1 MQNGREH
8 DGPSTGRLR
17 RAGWRRVALWT
28 GLGAVALFGLIQLVP
43 YGRDHTNPP
52 VTAEPSWDS
61 PQTRAQFMVSCGDC
75 HSNLTKWPLYSDI
88 APVSWLVQNDV
99 NGGRSTLNVSEW
111 NRPQDAASDVVEA
124 ILGGDM
130 PPSYYTVIHRSAS
143 MSDAQ
148 KQALARG
155 WRATLQ
161 RSPAIPGG
169 GG

>member
-1 MQNGREH
+1 M
-8 DGPSTGRLR
+8 
-17 RAGWRRVALWT
+17 
-28 GLGAVALFGLIQLVP
+28 
-43 YGRDHTNPP
+43 
-52 VTAEPSWDS
+52 
-61 PQTRAQFMVSCGDC
+61 
-75 HSNLTKWPLYSDI
+75 
-88 APVSWLVQNDV
+88 
-99 NGGRSTLNVSEW
+99 
-111 NRPQDAASDVVEA
+111 VEA